1 MNYYLGFISQPLEDG
16 EQGTKHNAD
25 GNLKLSTAAI
35 IRKIIIAIEEP
46 LGKL

>member
-1 MNYYLGFISQPLEDG
+1 MNYYLGFTSQPLKDG